1 MLGSRHPPRSRDRAG
16 ARCAHPLLARRAA
29 LAAARSRDRTR
40 PHADINARKHHRSA
54 RRVCLFGGRSLS
66 RLGSPPMLI
75 RPHYALLPED
85 ERETWTREQLE
96 AMDARFSAALEEAF
110 RLGLES
116 RESAA
121 GQVKLPVSLGPRW
134 VTPLTR
140 EIREGLW
147 RSSAANALVF
157 VAR

>member
-1 MLGSRHPPRSRDRAG
+1 MRLSCRTLYEAGDELDGLWSRER
-16 ARCAHPLLARRAA
+16 L
-29 LAAARSRDRTR
+29 
-40 PHADINARKHHRSA
+40 IEMNAR
-54 RRVCLFGGRSLS
+54 FT
-66 RLGSPPMLI
+66 
-75 RPHYALLPED
+75 
-85 ERETWTREQLE
+85 ER
-96 AMDARFSAALEEAF
+96 LEEAF

-140 EIREGLW
+140 EIQEGLW

-157 VAR
+157 IAR

>member
-1 MLGSRHPPRSRDRAG
+1 MR
-16 ARCAHPLLARRAA
+16 
-29 LAAARSRDRTR
+29 
-40 PHADINARKHHRSA
+40 
-54 RRVCLFGGRSLS
+54 LS
-66 RLGSPPMLI
+66 CHTL
-75 RPHYALLPED
+75 YEAED
-85 ERETWTREQLE
+85 ELDGLWSRERLIEMNTRFAE
-96 AMDARFSAALEEAF
+96 RLEEAF

-121 GQVKLPVSLGPRW
+121 GQVKLVSLGPRW

-157 VAR
+157 IAR

>member
-1 MLGSRHPPRSRDRAG
+1 MYEAADDRDG
-16 ARCAHPLLARRAA
+16 PW
-29 LAAARSRDRTR
+29 S
-40 PHADINARKHHRSA
+40 
-54 RRVCLFGGRSLS
+54 
-66 RLGSPPMLI
+66 
-75 RPHYALLPED
+75 
-85 ERETWTREQLE
+85 REQLIE
-96 AMDARFSAALEEAF
+96 MNARFTERLEEAF

-121 GQVKLPVSLGPRW
+121 GQVKLPASLGPRR

-140 EIREGLW
+140 EIQEGLW

>member
-1 MLGSRHPPRSRDRAG
+1 M
-16 ARCAHPLLARRAA
+16 
-29 LAAARSRDRTR
+29 
-40 PHADINARKHHRSA
+40 
-54 RRVCLFGGRSLS
+54 
-66 RLGSPPMLI
+66 RLGCPTL
-75 RPHYALLPED
+75 YEAED
-85 ERETWTREQLE
+85 ELDGLWSRERLIEMNTRFAE
-96 AMDARFSAALEEAF
+96 RLEEAF

-121 GQVKLPVSLGPRW
+121 GQVKLVSLGPRW

-157 VAR
+157 IAR